1 MLKPRTKQLTGYAGV
16 LASAVIFGFTPVLAA
31 LSYQGGSNGVNMA
44 FLRAALPLPVL
55 YALTRRHPKPD
66 AAQRRLGAVLG
77 LLLFGCALLLY
88 SSYAYIPVG
97 LATTLHFLYPLYVV
111 LYEWLVQ
118 RRSPGALRLA
128 GLVLGLSGSMLFLQP
143 GEGALHPAG
152 LLLALLSGVCYAGYI
167 VVLSRESQRPMPLY
181 RLMFEVSCSGAVLC
195 LVAGLLLGR
204 LTLRLTPQA
213 WVCAVLVAAFGW
225 AFWRNRQDLAAVQAQ
240 EASLQASFARLQKS
254 QLELTTE
261 LAQVGSSSYIESRA
275 RTDYAFLKPGEIR
288 FEVVNPDALEGY
300 TEAEMKILMQELV
313 Y

>member
-1 MLKPRTKQLTGYAGV
+1 MLKPRTKRLTGYAGV

-55 YALTRRHPKPD
+55 YALARRHPKPD
-66 AAQRRLGAVLG
+66 AAQRQLGAVLG

-152 LLLALLSGVCYAGYI
+152 LLTALLSGVCYAGYI

-181 RLMFEVSCSGAVLC
+181 RLMFEVSRSGAVLC

-213 WVCAVLVAAFGW
+213 WVCAVLVAL
-225 AFWRNRQDLAAVQAQ
+225 LAAVVACVLFQAGVRIVGK
-240 EASLQASFARLQKS
+240 ANAAIFSL
-254 QLELTTE
+254 LEPITSIVFSVL
-261 LAQVGSSSYIESRA
+261 LLG
-275 RTDYAFLKPGEIR
+275 
-288 FEVVNPDALEGY
+288 DALSPAKLTGC
-300 TEAEMKILMQELV
+300 ALILAGLLV
-313 Y
+313 TALYKPPKT

>member
-181 RLMFEVSCSGAVLC
+181 RLMFEVSRSGAVLC

-213 WVCAVLVAAFGW
+213 WVCAVLVAL
-225 AFWRNRQDLAAVQAQ
+225 LAAMVACVLFQAGVRIVGK
-240 EASLQASFARLQKS
+240 ANAAIFSL
-254 QLELTTE
+254 LEPITSIVFSVL
-261 LAQVGSSSYIESRA
+261 LLG
-275 RTDYAFLKPGEIR
+275 
-288 FEVVNPDALEGY
+288 DALSPAKLTGC
-300 TEAEMKILMQELV
+300 ALILAGLLV
-313 Y
+313 TALYKPPKT

>member
-1 MLKPRTKQLTGYAGV
+1 MLEPRTKQLTGYAGV

-152 LLLALLSGVCYAGYI
+152 LLLALLSGVLYAGYI

-181 RLMFEVSCSGAVLC
+181 RLMFEVSRSGAALC

-213 WVCAVLVAAFGW
+213 WVCAVLVAL
-225 AFWRNRQDLAAVQAQ
+225 LASVVACVLFQAGVRIVGKTNAAIFSLLEPITSIVFSVLLLGDTLSPAKLTGCALILAGLLATALHRPHQ
-240 EASLQASFARLQKS
+240 E
-254 QLELTTE
+254 
-261 LAQVGSSSYIESRA
+261 
-275 RTDYAFLKPGEIR
+275 
-288 FEVVNPDALEGY
+288 
-300 TEAEMKILMQELV
+300 
-313 Y
+313 

>member
-1 MLKPRTKQLTGYAGV
+1 M
-16 LASAVIFGFTPVLAA
+16 
-31 LSYQGGSNGVNMA
+31 
-44 FLRAALPLPVL
+44 
-55 YALTRRHPKPD
+55 
-66 AAQRRLGAVLG
+66 
-77 LLLFGCALLLY
+77 
-88 SSYAYIPVG
+88 
-97 LATTLHFLYPLYVV
+97 

-213 WVCAVLVAAFGW
+213 WVCAVLVAL
-225 AFWRNRQDLAAVQAQ
+225 LAAMVACVLFQAGVRIVGK
-240 EASLQASFARLQKS
+240 ANAAIFSL
-254 QLELTTE
+254 LEPITSIVFSVL
-261 LAQVGSSSYIESRA
+261 LLG
-275 RTDYAFLKPGEIR
+275 
-288 FEVVNPDALEGY
+288 DALSPAKLTGC
-300 TEAEMKILMQELV
+300 ALILAGLLV
-313 Y
+313 TALYKPPKT

>member
-213 WVCAVLVAAFGW
+213 WVCAVLVAL
-225 AFWRNRQDLAAVQAQ
+225 LAAMVACVLFQAGVRIVGK
-240 EASLQASFARLQKS
+240 ANAAIFSL
-254 QLELTTE
+254 LEPITSIVFSVL
-261 LAQVGSSSYIESRA
+261 LLG
-275 RTDYAFLKPGEIR
+275 
-288 FEVVNPDALEGY
+288 DALSPAKLTGC
-300 TEAEMKILMQELV
+300 ALFLAGLLV
-313 Y
+313 TALYKPPKT

>member
-1 MLKPRTKQLTGYAGV
+1 MFKPRTKQLTGYAGV

-55 YALTRRHPKPD
+55 YALARRHPKPD

-152 LLLALLSGVCYAGYI
+152 LLTALLSGVCYAGYI

-181 RLMFEVSCSGAVLC
+181 RLMFEVSRSGAVLC

-204 LTLRLTPQA
+204 LTLRLTPQS
-213 WVCAVLVAAFGW
+213 WVCAVLVAL
-225 AFWRNRQDLAAVQAQ
+225 LASVVACVLFQAGVRIVGK
-240 EASLQASFARLQKS
+240 ANAAIFSL
-254 QLELTTE
+254 LEPITSIVFSVL
-261 LAQVGSSSYIESRA
+261 LLG
-275 RTDYAFLKPGEIR
+275 
-288 FEVVNPDALEGY
+288 DALSPAKLTGC
-300 TEAEMKILMQELV
+300 ALILAGLLV
-313 Y
+313 TALYKPPKT

>member
-55 YALTRRHPKPD
+55 YALARRHPKPD

-128 GLVLGLSGSMLFLQP
+128 GLVLGLSGSLLFLQP

-181 RLMFEVSCSGAVLC
+181 RLMFEVSRSGAVLC

-213 WVCAVLVAAFGW
+213 WVCAMLVAL
-225 AFWRNRQDLAAVQAQ
+225 LASVVACVLFQAGVRIVGK
-240 EASLQASFARLQKS
+240 ANAAIFSL
-254 QLELTTE
+254 LEPITSIVFSVL
-261 LAQVGSSSYIESRA
+261 LLG
-275 RTDYAFLKPGEIR
+275 
-288 FEVVNPDALEGY
+288 DALSPAKLTGC
-300 TEAEMKILMQELV
+300 ALILAGLLV
-313 Y
+313 TALYKPPKT

>member
-1 MLKPRTKQLTGYAGV
+1 MLEPRTKQLTGYAGV

-55 YALTRRHPKPD
+55 YALARRHPKPD

-181 RLMFEVSCSGAVLC
+181 RLMFEVSRSGAVLC

-213 WVCAVLVAAFGW
+213 WVCAVLVAL
-225 AFWRNRQDLAAVQAQ
+225 LAAVVACVLFQAGVRIVGK
-240 EASLQASFARLQKS
+240 ANAAIFSL
-254 QLELTTE
+254 LEPITSIVFSVL
-261 LAQVGSSSYIESRA
+261 LLG
-275 RTDYAFLKPGEIR
+275 
-288 FEVVNPDALEGY
+288 DALSPAKLTGC
-300 TEAEMKILMQELV
+300 ALILAGLLV
-313 Y
+313 TALYKPPKT

>member
-31 LSYQGGSNGVNMA
+31 LSYQGGNNGVNMA
-44 FLRAALPLPVL
+44 FLRATLPLPVL
-55 YALTRRHPKPD
+55 YALAHRHPKPD

-97 LATTLHFLYPLYVV
+97 LAMTLHFLYPLYVV

-128 GLVLGLSGSMLFLQP
+128 GLVLGLSGSLLFLQP

-181 RLMFEVSCSGAVLC
+181 RLMFEVSRSGAVLC

-213 WVCAVLVAAFGW
+213 WVCAVLVAL
-225 AFWRNRQDLAAVQAQ
+225 LAAVVACVLFQAGVRIVGK
-240 EASLQASFARLQKS
+240 ANAAIFSL
-254 QLELTTE
+254 LEPITSIVFSVL
-261 LAQVGSSSYIESRA
+261 LLG
-275 RTDYAFLKPGEIR
+275 
-288 FEVVNPDALEGY
+288 DALSPAKLTGC
-300 TEAEMKILMQELV
+300 ALILAGLLV
-313 Y
+313 TALYKPPKT

>member
-213 WVCAVLVAAFGW
+213 WVCAVLVAL
-225 AFWRNRQDLAAVQAQ
+225 LAAMVACVLFQAGVRIVGK
-240 EASLQASFARLQKS
+240 ANAAIFSL
-254 QLELTTE
+254 LEPITSIVFSVL
-261 LAQVGSSSYIESRA
+261 LLG
-275 RTDYAFLKPGEIR
+275 
-288 FEVVNPDALEGY
+288 DALSPAKLTGC
-300 TEAEMKILMQELV
+300 ALILAGLLV
-313 Y
+313 TAIYKPPKT

>member
-55 YALTRRHPKPD
+55 YALARRHPKPD

-181 RLMFEVSCSGAVLC
+181 RLMFEVSRSGAVLC

-213 WVCAVLVAAFGW
+213 WVCAVLVAL
-225 AFWRNRQDLAAVQAQ
+225 LAAVVACVLFQAGVRIVGK
-240 EASLQASFARLQKS
+240 ANAAIFSL
-254 QLELTTE
+254 LEPITSIVFSVL
-261 LAQVGSSSYIESRA
+261 LLG
-275 RTDYAFLKPGEIR
+275 
-288 FEVVNPDALEGY
+288 DALSPAKLTGC
-300 TEAEMKILMQELV
+300 ALILAGLLV
-313 Y
+313 TALYKPPKT

>member
-44 FLRAALPLPVL
+44 FLRAVLPLPVL
-55 YALTRRHPKPD
+55 YALARRHPKPD

-97 LATTLHFLYPLYVV
+97 LAMTLHFLYPLYVV

-181 RLMFEVSCSGAVLC
+181 RLMFEVSRSGAVLC

-213 WVCAVLVAAFGW
+213 WVCAVLVAL
-225 AFWRNRQDLAAVQAQ
+225 LAAVVACVLFQAGVRIVGK
-240 EASLQASFARLQKS
+240 ANAAIFSL
-254 QLELTTE
+254 LEPITSIVFSVL
-261 LAQVGSSSYIESRA
+261 LLG
-275 RTDYAFLKPGEIR
+275 
-288 FEVVNPDALEGY
+288 DALSPAKLTGC
-300 TEAEMKILMQELV
+300 ALILAGLLV
-313 Y
+313 TALYKPPKT

>member
-213 WVCAVLVAAFGW
+213 WVCAVLVAL
-225 AFWRNRQDLAAVQAQ
+225 LAAVVACVLFQAGVRIVGK
-240 EASLQASFARLQKS
+240 ANAAIFSL
-254 QLELTTE
+254 LEPITSIVFSVL
-261 LAQVGSSSYIESRA
+261 LLG
-275 RTDYAFLKPGEIR
+275 
-288 FEVVNPDALEGY
+288 DALSPAKLTGC
-300 TEAEMKILMQELV
+300 ALILAGLLV
-313 Y
+313 TALYKPPKT

>member
-1 MLKPRTKQLTGYAGV
+1 MDNARATRLSGYAGV

-55 YALTRRHPKPD
+55 YALARRHPKPD

-77 LLLFGCALLLY
+77 LLLFGCTLLLY

-118 RRSPGALRLA
+118 RRSPGALQMA

-152 LLLALLSGVCYAGYI
+152 LLLALLSGVLYAGYI

-181 RLMFEVSCSGAVLC
+181 RLMFEVSRSGAALC

-213 WVCAVLVAAFGW
+213 WVCAVLVAL
-225 AFWRNRQDLAAVQAQ
+225 LASVVACVLFQAGVRIVGKTNAAIFSLLEPITSIVFSVLLLGDTLSPAKLTGCALILAGLLATALHRPHQ
-240 EASLQASFARLQKS
+240 E
-254 QLELTTE
+254 
-261 LAQVGSSSYIESRA
+261 
-275 RTDYAFLKPGEIR
+275 
-288 FEVVNPDALEGY
+288 
-300 TEAEMKILMQELV
+300 
-313 Y
+313 

>member
-181 RLMFEVSCSGAVLC
+181 RLMFEVSRSGAVLC

-213 WVCAVLVAAFGW
+213 WVCAVLVAL
-225 AFWRNRQDLAAVQAQ
+225 LAAVVACVLFQAGVRIVGK
-240 EASLQASFARLQKS
+240 ANAAIFSL
-254 QLELTTE
+254 LEPITSIVFSVL
-261 LAQVGSSSYIESRA
+261 LLG
-275 RTDYAFLKPGEIR
+275 
-288 FEVVNPDALEGY
+288 DALSPAKLTGC
-300 TEAEMKILMQELV
+300 ALILAGLLV
-313 Y
+313 TALYKPPKT

>member
-1 MLKPRTKQLTGYAGV
+1 MLEPRTKQLTGYAGV

-55 YALTRRHPKPD
+55 YALARRHPKPD

-181 RLMFEVSCSGAVLC
+181 RLMFEVSRSGAVLC

-213 WVCAVLVAAFGW
+213 WVCAMLVAL
-225 AFWRNRQDLAAVQAQ
+225 LASVVACVLFQAGVRIVGK
-240 EASLQASFARLQKS
+240 ANAAIFSL
-254 QLELTTE
+254 LEPITSIVFSVL
-261 LAQVGSSSYIESRA
+261 LLG
-275 RTDYAFLKPGEIR
+275 
-288 FEVVNPDALEGY
+288 DALSPAKLTGC
-300 TEAEMKILMQELV
+300 ALILAGLLV
-313 Y
+313 TALYKPPKT

>member
-55 YALTRRHPKPD
+55 YALAHRHPKPD

-97 LATTLHFLYPLYVV
+97 LAMTLHFLYPLYVV

-152 LLLALLSGVCYAGYI
+152 LLTALLSGVCYAGYI

-181 RLMFEVSCSGAVLC
+181 RLMFEVSRSGAVLC

-213 WVCAVLVAAFGW
+213 WVCAVLVAL
-225 AFWRNRQDLAAVQAQ
+225 LAAVVACVLFQAGVRIVGK
-240 EASLQASFARLQKS
+240 ANAAIFSL
-254 QLELTTE
+254 LEPITSIVFSVL
-261 LAQVGSSSYIESRA
+261 LLG
-275 RTDYAFLKPGEIR
+275 
-288 FEVVNPDALEGY
+288 DALSPAKLTGC
-300 TEAEMKILMQELV
+300 ALILAGLLV
-313 Y
+313 TALYKPPKT

>member
-152 LLLALLSGVCYAGYI
+152 LLLALLSGVLYAGYI

-181 RLMFEVSCSGAVLC
+181 RLMFEVSRSGAAQC

-204 LTLRLTPQA
+204 LTLRQTPQA
-213 WVCAVLVAAFGW
+213 WVCAVLVAL
-225 AFWRNRQDLAAVQAQ
+225 LAAVVACVLFQAGVRIVGK
-240 EASLQASFARLQKS
+240 ANAAIFSL
-254 QLELTTE
+254 LEPITSIVFSVL
-261 LAQVGSSSYIESRA
+261 LLG
-275 RTDYAFLKPGEIR
+275 
-288 FEVVNPDALEGY
+288 DALSPAKLTGC
-300 TEAEMKILMQELV
+300 ALILAGLLATALHRPHQE
-313 Y
+313 

>member
-16 LASAVIFGFTPVLAA
+16 LTSAVIFGFTPVLAA
-31 LSYQGGSNGVNMA
+31 LSYKGGNNGVNMA
-44 FLRAALPLPVL
+44 FLRATLPLPVL
-55 YALTRRHPKPD
+55 YALAHRHPKPD

-181 RLMFEVSCSGAVLC
+181 RLMFEVSRSGAVLC

-213 WVCAVLVAAFGW
+213 WICAVLVAL
-225 AFWRNRQDLAAVQAQ
+225 LAAVVACVLFQAGVRIVGK
-240 EASLQASFARLQKS
+240 ANAAIFSL
-254 QLELTTE
+254 LEPITSIVFSVL
-261 LAQVGSSSYIESRA
+261 LLG
-275 RTDYAFLKPGEIR
+275 
-288 FEVVNPDALEGY
+288 DALSPAKLTGC
-300 TEAEMKILMQELV
+300 ALILAGLLV
-313 Y
+313 TALYKPPKT

>member
-16 LASAVIFGFTPVLAA
+16 LTSAVIFGFTPVLAA
-31 LSYQGGSNGVNMA
+31 LSYKGGNNGVNMA
-44 FLRAALPLPVL
+44 FLRATLPLPVL
-55 YALTRRHPKPD
+55 YALAHRHPKPD

-97 LATTLHFLYPLYVV
+97 LAMTLHFLYPLYVV

-118 RRSPGALRLA
+118 LRSPGALRLA

-181 RLMFEVSCSGAVLC
+181 RLMFEVSRSGAVLC

-213 WVCAVLVAAFGW
+213 WICAVLVAL
-225 AFWRNRQDLAAVQAQ
+225 LAAVVACVLFQAGVRIVGK
-240 EASLQASFARLQKS
+240 ANAAIFSL
-254 QLELTTE
+254 LEPITSIVFSVL
-261 LAQVGSSSYIESRA
+261 LLG
-275 RTDYAFLKPGEIR
+275 
-288 FEVVNPDALEGY
+288 DALSPAKLTGC
-300 TEAEMKILMQELV
+300 ALILAGLLV
-313 Y
+313 TALYKPPKT

>member
-1 MLKPRTKQLTGYAGV
+1 MLKPRTKRLTGYAGV

-55 YALTRRHPKPD
+55 YALARRHPKPD

-181 RLMFEVSCSGAVLC
+181 RLMFEVSRSGAVLC

-213 WVCAVLVAAFGW
+213 WVCAVLVAL
-225 AFWRNRQDLAAVQAQ
+225 LASVVACVLFQAGVRIVGK
-240 EASLQASFARLQKS
+240 ANAAIFSL
-254 QLELTTE
+254 LEPITSIVFSIL
-261 LAQVGSSSYIESRA
+261 LLG
-275 RTDYAFLKPGEIR
+275 
-288 FEVVNPDALEGY
+288 DALSPAKLTGC
-300 TEAEMKILMQELV
+300 ALILAGLLV
-313 Y
+313 TALYKPPKT

>member
-55 YALTRRHPKPD
+55 YALARRHPKPD

-181 RLMFEVSCSGAVLC
+181 RLMFEVSRSGAVLC

-213 WVCAVLVAAFGW
+213 WVCAVLVAL
-225 AFWRNRQDLAAVQAQ
+225 LASVVACVLFQAGVRIVGK
-240 EASLQASFARLQKS
+240 ANAAIFSL
-254 QLELTTE
+254 LEPITSIVFSVL
-261 LAQVGSSSYIESRA
+261 LLG
-275 RTDYAFLKPGEIR
+275 
-288 FEVVNPDALEGY
+288 DALSPAKLTGC
-300 TEAEMKILMQELV
+300 ALILAGLLV
-313 Y
+313 TALYKPPKT

>member
-44 FLRAALPLPVL
+44 FLRAVLPLPVL
-55 YALTRRHPKPD
+55 YALARRHPKPD

-97 LATTLHFLYPLYVV
+97 LAMTLHFLYPLYVV

-181 RLMFEVSCSGAVLC
+181 RLMFEVSRSGAVLC

-213 WVCAVLVAAFGW
+213 WVCAVLVAL
-225 AFWRNRQDLAAVQAQ
+225 LAAVVACVLFQAGVRIVGK
-240 EASLQASFARLQKS
+240 ANAAIFSL
-254 QLELTTE
+254 LEPITSI
-261 LAQVGSSSYIESRA
+261 VFSVCS
-275 RTDYAFLKPGEIR
+275 
-288 FEVVNPDALEGY
+288 
-300 TEAEMKILMQELV
+300 
-313 Y
+313 

>member
-55 YALTRRHPKPD
+55 YALTRRHPKPY

-181 RLMFEVSCSGAVLC
+181 RLMFEVSRSGAVLC

-213 WVCAVLVAAFGW
+213 WVCAVLVAL
-225 AFWRNRQDLAAVQAQ
+225 LAAVVACVLFQAGVRIVGK
-240 EASLQASFARLQKS
+240 ANAAIFSL
-254 QLELTTE
+254 LEPITSIVFSVL
-261 LAQVGSSSYIESRA
+261 LLG
-275 RTDYAFLKPGEIR
+275 
-288 FEVVNPDALEGY
+288 DALSPAKLTGC
-300 TEAEMKILMQELV
+300 ALILAGLLV
-313 Y
+313 TALYKPPKT

>member
-55 YALTRRHPKPD
+55 YALARRHPKPD

-181 RLMFEVSCSGAVLC
+181 RLMFEVSRSGAVLC

-204 LTLRLTPQA
+204 VTLRLTPQA
-213 WVCAVLVAAFGW
+213 WVCAVLVAL
-225 AFWRNRQDLAAVQAQ
+225 LASVVACVLFQAGVRIVGK
-240 EASLQASFARLQKS
+240 ANAAIFSL
-254 QLELTTE
+254 LEPITSIVFSVL
-261 LAQVGSSSYIESRA
+261 LLG
-275 RTDYAFLKPGEIR
+275 
-288 FEVVNPDALEGY
+288 DALSPAKLTGC
-300 TEAEMKILMQELV
+300 ALILAGLLV
-313 Y
+313 TALYKPPKT